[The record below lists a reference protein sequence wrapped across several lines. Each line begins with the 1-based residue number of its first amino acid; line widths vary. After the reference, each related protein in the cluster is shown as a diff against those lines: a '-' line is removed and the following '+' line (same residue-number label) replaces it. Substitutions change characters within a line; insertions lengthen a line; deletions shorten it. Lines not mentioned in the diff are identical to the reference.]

1 MTSTFAQSV
10 LESIRV
16 AAAFNPADEIPPIAV
31 LWPDPTQSW
40 LAVVSHL
47 QRGGTTVLTL
57 GDFSEELSQ
66 GPALWIRSKLVSS
79 NSGDELPIVYLPGVD
94 RASMW
99 ALEGCPPTLRPIA
112 ELQFRSGWWTTS
124 TDADWTPASFLA
136 GLGVHVDGD
145 DTTAEA
151 LALALSE
158 LAAIPT
164 DDLIARKHL
173 DADYFNALLVPDS
186 VKSLLKWMDSEG
198 EPQTG
203 AAWKAFVATC
213 KQDFGIDP
221 AKDGVLTAVA
231 RLGERE
237 AKWAQ
242 VWDRFAEAPSAYPG
256 LLSRLRQA
264 RDTLLVAVHPD
275 SWPQDNETA
284 ESALSSELSAAASLG
299 TPTEVRAR
307 VAELEIEHGERRN
320 SIWAQ
325 LGQTRL
331 ADAVGHLAKLAELTQ
346 APTAAGTVADLR
358 SWYVTDGS
366 AVDDLVL
373 SAIGSVA
380 EGPHRIAVGDVITAT
395 YRGWADANARRWQEL
410 LSKEG
415 THSDTGLELGARE
428 CALFVDG
435 LRYDVAKRLTEVMS
449 RAGIEVD
456 LRSRLAP
463 FPSMTSSG
471 KPAVAP
477 LASAPH
483 GGSGFAPVL
492 AGKTLDAANL
502 RAAMSQNGVTA
513 FPETE
518 YGDPSGK
525 GWTEAADLDALG
537 HKVDLKIADHLDGEI
552 AEISSRVQALLEHG
566 WSRVHIVTDH
576 GWLLMPGGLAV
587 VNIDA
592 AKTVVRKSRCAQ
604 LAGHAGVID
613 QPEYPWTWDSS
624 VRVAIPRGIAA
635 FEAGKIYDHGGVS
648 PQETIVPHILARAAT
663 SSTVRIEDV
672 TWKGMR
678 CRVSGEGSAAGLM
691 VDIRL
696 QPADPGSSVAGPKPW
711 SAEGTALVVADDGL
725 IGTSAHVVIVAATGN
740 VVAQAATT
748 IPG

>member
-1 MTSTFAQSV
+1 MTSTFAQAV
-10 LESIRV
+10 LESVRV
-16 AAAFNPADEIPPIAV
+16 AYAFNPADEIAPIAV
-31 LWPDPTQSW
+31 LWPDPTHTW
-40 LAVVSHL
+40 RAVVSHL
-47 QRGGTTVLTL
+47 ERGGTKVLTL
-57 GDFSEELSQ
+57 GDFAENESR
-66 GPALWIRSKLVSS
+66 GPALWIRSKLISS
-79 NSGDELPIVYLPGVD
+79 DDAADIPIVYLPGVE
-94 RASMW
+94 RASMR
-99 ALEGCPPTLRPIA
+99 ALEGCPATLRPIA
-112 ELQFRSGWWTTS
+112 ELQFRSGWWTTNA
-124 TDADWTPASFLA
+124 DAEWTPAMFLA
-136 GLGVHVDGD
+136 GLGVSLDSESA
-145 DTTAEA
+145 TADA

-158 LAAIPT
+158 LATIPT
-164 DDLIARKHL
+164 NDLIAQKHL
-173 DADYFNALLVPDS
+173 DAEYFNALLVPDS
-186 VKSLLKWMDSEG
+186 VKSLLKWMDSES
-198 EPQTG
+198 EMQTG
-203 AAWKAFVATC
+203 PAWKAFIATC
-213 KQDFGIDP
+213 KKDFGIDP
-221 AKDGVLTAVA
+221 TKDGVLTAVA

-237 AKWAQ
+237 SKWAL
-242 VWDRFAEAPSAYPG
+242 VWDRFAEAPSAYPVI
-256 LLSRLRQA
+256 LRRLRQA

-275 SWPQDNETA
+275 SWPQDNESA
-284 ESALSSELSAAASLG
+284 ESALSSSLVAAASLG
-299 TPTEVRAR
+299 TAAEVRAR
-307 VAELEIEHGERRN
+307 IASLEIEHAERRN

-331 ADAVGHLAKLAELTQ
+331 ADAVGYLAKLADKTQ
-346 APTAAGTVADLR
+346 TPTTAGTGADLR
-358 SWYVTDGS
+358 AWYVTDGS
-366 AVDDLVL
+366 GVDDLVL

-380 EGPHRIAVGDVITAT
+380 EGPHRVAVGGVVRAL
-395 YRGWADANARRWQEL
+395 YRDWADANARTWQDL
-410 LSKEG
+410 LTKEG
-415 THSDTGLELGARE
+415 THSDTGLELAAGE

-435 LRYDVAKRLTEVMS
+435 LRYDVASRLAEMML
-449 RAGIEVD
+449 RAGNGVD

-477 LASAPH
+477 LAAAPH

-552 AEISSRVQALLEHG
+552 AEIAGRVQALLEHG
-566 WSRVHIVTDH
+566 WSRVHVVTDH
-576 GWLLMPGGLAV
+576 GFLLMPGGLAV

-604 LAGHAGVID
+604 LADHAGAID
-613 QPEYPWTWDSS
+613 QPEFPWTWDSG

-648 PQETIVPHILARAAT
+648 PQETIVPHIIAEAAA
-663 SSTVRIEDV
+663 SSIVRIGDI

-678 CRVSGEGSAAGLM
+678 CRVTGEISGPDLT

-696 QPADPGSSVAGPKPW
+696 KPAAPDSSVASPKPW
-711 SAEGTALVVADDGL
+711 AADGTALLVTDDAL
-725 IGTSAHVVIVAATGN
+725 IGSLVYVVIVNAAGN
-740 VVAQAATT
+740 VIAQATTT